1 MEISMS
7 AMEFKAQDEPA
18 LGPNVR
24 RYSIACAH
32 GASSAVLLPGRKPV
46 TDVVVLDL
54 MLAGHHRRQRCQC
67 LPAIPALTADA
78 RAWSAPVGARSFP
91 GRSQ

>member
-54 MLAGHHRRQRCQC
+54 MLAGHHRRKRCQC
-67 LPAIPALTADA
+67 RPAIPALTADA
-78 RAWSAPVGARSFP
+78 RA
-91 GRSQ
+91 